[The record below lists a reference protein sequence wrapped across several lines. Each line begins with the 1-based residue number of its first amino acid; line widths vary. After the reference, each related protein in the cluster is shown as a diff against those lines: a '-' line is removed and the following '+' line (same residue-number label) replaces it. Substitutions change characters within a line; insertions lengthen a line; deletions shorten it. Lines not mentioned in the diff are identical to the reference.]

1 MRGEGKG
8 GVHTYMRCGS
18 VHTYMNRT
26 ENKGG
31 GTQWEVRGRE
41 EEVWVCSHPHEE
53 NREQERGT
61 Q

>member
-1 MRGEGKG
+1 
-8 GVHTYMRCGS
+8 
-18 VHTYMNRT
+18 MNRT

-53 NREQERGT
+53 NREQERGDT
-61 Q
+61 VRGVEKGRGGVDLFTPT